1 MRSPHALVPPAR
13 TALAAIGLALL
24 LSACTGGAP
33 APPAS
38 PPAGADSAP
47 AESASAGSLQA
58 ALLTA
63 SDLPPGFAVTN
74 DPTGTDTATGC
85 PQLDTDVEQ
94 GARDHAQVLFKAG
107 ALGPYIRERL
117 VRLGPGEA
125 QQRVSA
131 IQSVAGSCATFS
143 THDDT
148 IGTIEFTTSTLTI
161 DKLGDATAA
170 VRLTGHPTIADI
182 VLYQD
187 LVAVRRGGTLLLISQ
202 VSYAAID
209 TDLTRSTARKA
220 VEKLQGRP

>member
-1 MRSPHALVPPAR
+1 MRSPHAVVLPAR
-13 TALAAIGLALL
+13 TAVAAAGLALL

-38 PPAGADSAP
+38 PPAGTDSAP
-47 AESASAGSLQA
+47 AGGLQA

-74 DPTGTDTATGC
+74 DPAGTAATTGC
-85 PQLDTDVEQ
+85 PPLDADVEQ

-117 VRLGPGEA
+117 IQLGPGDA
-125 QQRVSA
+125 QHHVSA
-131 IQSVAGSCATFS
+131 VQSAASRCATFS

-148 IGTIEFTTSTLTI
+148 VGTIEFAVSALTI
-161 DKLGDATAA
+161 DKLADATAA
-170 VRLTGHPTIADI
+170 VRLTGHPAIADI
-182 VLYQD
+182 DLYQD

-202 VSYAAID
+202 VGYASID